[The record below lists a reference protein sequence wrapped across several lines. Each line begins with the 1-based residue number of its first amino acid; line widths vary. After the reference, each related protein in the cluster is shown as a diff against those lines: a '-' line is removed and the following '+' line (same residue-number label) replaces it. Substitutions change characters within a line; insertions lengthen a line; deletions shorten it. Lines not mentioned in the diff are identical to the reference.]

1 MLETGDL
8 DKKKRDELQDN
19 GLQVEEQ
26 GVLQEEQ
33 QDGEF
38 VPGGCQEGWMI
49 IINRKKWINGS

>member
-38 VPGGCQEGWMI
+38 VPGGCQEG
-49 IINRKKWINGS
+49 